1 MGALTSTPLLESE
14 GGVPRRSPLE
24 GVAIAEEVA
33 SALRHDLRNRLGSI
47 RNSAFY
53 VQRSLDKMGLLDR
66 DQRIEK
72 FLQLICEQVE
82 AADALLEQRSRYP
95 HLLQDEPGLFTVALS
110 VREVMRRSTFPA
122 GIELEL
128 FIDETLGV
136 RGNFDELTLCLQC
149 LVDNAIEVVRP
160 GGTIRIEVRESAAR
174 VVLSVS
180 DDGVGIAPEDR
191 EQALE
196 AFVSTKPGHA
206 GLGLNIAARI
216 AKRHGGKLILSERET
231 GPGLV
236 VSISLPRAI

>member
-1 MGALTSTPLLESE
+1 MGALTSTPLADSE
-14 GGVPRRSPLE
+14 GSVPRRSPLE

-53 VQRSLDKMGLLDR
+53 VQRSLARMGLLDR
-66 DQRIEK
+66 DERIEK
-72 FLQLICEQVE
+72 FLHLICEQVE
-82 AADALLEQRSRYP
+82 AADALLDQRSRYP
-95 HLLQDEPGLFTVALS
+95 HLLHDEAGLFTVGLA
-110 VREVMRRSTFPA
+110 VREVIRRSIFPA

-128 FIDETLGV
+128 LVDETLGV

-149 LVDNAIEVVRP
+149 LVDNAIEVVPP

-174 VVLSVS
+174 VVMSVS
-180 DDGVGIAPEDR
+180 DDGVGIAPECR

-216 AKRHGGKLILSERET
+216 AKRHGGKLTLSEPET
-231 GPGLV
+231 GPGLLV
-236 VSISLPRAI
+236 LVSLPRAM

>member
-1 MGALTSTPLLESE
+1 MGALTSTPQAESD
-14 GGVPRRSPLE
+14 GSVPRRSPLE

-53 VQRSLDKMGLLDR
+53 VQRSLGKMGLLDR

-82 AADALLEQRSRYP
+82 AADALLQQRSRYP
-95 HLLQDEPGLFTVALS
+95 HLIQDEPGLVMVASS
-110 VREVMRRSTFPA
+110 VREVIRRSTFPA
-122 GIELEL
+122 GVELDL
-128 FIDETLGV
+128 FVDETLGI
-136 RGNFDELTLCLQC
+136 RGNFDELTLCVQC
-149 LVDNAIEVVRP
+149 LVDNAVEAVRP
-160 GGTIRIEVRESAAR
+160 GGTVRVEVRESAAR

-180 DDGVGIAPEDR
+180 DDGAGIDPEFR

-216 AKRHGGKLILSERET
+216 AKLHGGKLILSEREPA
-231 GPGLV
+231 PGLV
-236 VSISLPRAI
+236 VSKSLPRAI